1 MISQT
6 GEDHTHV
13 VAGQTSVIHTVAILQ
28 TCEDQSHHARV
39 TRGDKGRELHVCIH
53 NGIGAEWS
61 NLKISAG
68 YLFCFLHYYLKIA
81 RKQNSK

>member
-13 VAGQTSVIHTVAILQ
+13 VAGQASVIHTVAILQ

-53 NGIGAEWS
+53 NGIGAEW
-61 NLKISAG
+61 LKICVG
-68 YLFCFLHYYLKIA
+68 YLFSFLHYYLEIA

>member
-53 NGIGAEWS
+53 NGIGAEW
-61 NLKISAG
+61 LKIRVG
-68 YLFCFLHYYLKIA
+68 YLFCFFNYYLEIA

>member
-53 NGIGAEWS
+53 NGIGAEW
-61 NLKISAG
+61 LKIRVG
-68 YLFCFLHYYLKIA
+68 YWFCFLHYYLKIA